1 MQCLI
6 MQVLLWVPAL
16 QANVCSKN
24 WCNFHRK
31 ETFISALWCNLHLF
45 HRDCWRQNQETGH
58 KERFHLGGNDWEK
71 AKRFSEADLQCQGS
85 FKLESETGIGWVSW
99 KFASG
104 MYKVKKHITC
114 LINVRLF
121 VVKQIIFCSSLKD
134 AF

>member
-6 MQVLLWVPAL
+6 VCESLHFKPMCAAKIDPIFIEKKHLSVLCDA
-16 QANVCSKN
+16 
-24 WCNFHRK
+24 
-31 ETFISALWCNLHLF
+31 TYTYF

-85 FKLESETGIGWVSW
+85 FKLESETGIVWVSW

-104 MYKVKKHITC
+104 MYKVKKHVTC